1 MGMIQT
7 AHPNKAHTTANKT
20 AATTKRTARLLNNN
34 ECMPR
39 IFRCKGEMILYNI
52 TPSQAL
58 FLGQV
63 LFVQASMIGMHAATQ
78 RFDGF
83 IGAAYRFVQYFLVLL
98 GRHRILPSGAH
109 QHRCT
114 LQPNLPHFSPALRFF
129 SKHQLV
135 FGHCFL
141 SPWLAEHPHAL

>member
-39 IFRCKGEMILYNI
+39 IFRCKDEMILYNI

-58 FLGQV
+58 FLRTGLICLSV
-63 LFVQASMIGMHAATQ
+63 DDWHA
-78 RFDGF
+78 RGD
-83 IGAAYRFVQYFLVLL
+83 
-98 GRHRILPSGAH
+98 
-109 QHRCT
+109 
-114 LQPNLPHFSPALRFF
+114 
-129 SKHQLV
+129 SKV
-135 FGHCFL
+135 
-141 SPWLAEHPHAL
+141 